1 MKRYGHAVD
10 EAVDESLLP
19 LVGKECIARVAAAG
33 LMGVFE
39 ACCLRGAYVLGRLRR

>member
-33 LMGVFE
+33 LMGVF
-39 ACCLRGAYVLGRLRR
+39 ACGGRMYWVG